1 MSQTFREF
9 FDLTMPTGLT
19 PLVFKKSVIKTI
31 EKNKNPIFI
40 QLEDGTKLYFTWD
53 EFNRIEGKP
62 ENGKKMLVIMQRRED
77 DNSPSVSQIQKCKI
91 INDLEKN

>member
-1 MSQTFREF
+1 MSQTFKEF
-9 FDLTMPTGLT
+9 FDLTMPIGLT

-31 EKNKNPIFI
+31 EKKKNPIFI

-62 ENGKKMLVIMQRRED
+62 ENGKKMLVIMQRRAD

-91 INDLEKN
+91 LNDS